1 MLRCFIVLSESC
13 QWCSCVVCE
22 VHEINK
28 LTHKDTHVEKTHKEG
43 WAVGLSPPLTVLQS
57 IDPVWLLSAGN
68 VSSTA
73 ALPVR
78 GRVKAVEGA
87 KEVRINGKSGAAA
100 KRGGEEGKE
109 KRMCQGETGRKLRS
123 AGGVFVAMHAA

>member
-1 MLRCFIVLSESC
+1 MLRRFIVLSESC

-22 VHEINK
+22 VHEINE
-28 LTHKDTHVEKTHKEG
+28 LTHEDTHIEKTHREG
-43 WAVGLSPPLTVLQS
+43 WAVGLSPPLSVLQS

-87 KEVRINGKSGAAA
+87 KEVRINGERGAAA
-100 KRGGEEGKE
+100 KRQGEEGKE
-109 KRMCQGETGRKLRS
+109 ERMWQGETGMKQRS
-123 AGGVFVAMHAA
+123 AGGVFLF